1 MRDMN
6 HAELTHFFFHH
17 QVVAELSLRGRSSP
31 ASALPTGAVRR
42 RLPTVRSRGRSTSTI
57 DSRYAQSVFSGE
69 KLARNHFEVGTQMAL
84 NGVSRHSHIYA
95 NSPLVMSKATQLLV
109 VLGKSHDGLTLT
121 ELLRQFREILRR
133 TVHRRLGSYE
143 QGKVIRSGRSQATR
157 RRRSCFYHLSR
168 GARNRRSIAR
178 RSRSPDTRGTA
189 WPARRCTR
197 ALRRA
202 PKRVR
207 SMGPEAQG
215 NLRDCLCCSD
225 SLRVVREYS
234 FSNRSRRA
242 TQYTLPK

>member
-1 MRDMN
+1 M
-6 HAELTHFFFHH
+6 
-17 QVVAELSLRGRSSP
+17 
-31 ASALPTGAVRR
+31 
-42 RLPTVRSRGRSTSTI
+42 
-57 DSRYAQSVFSGE
+57 
-69 KLARNHFEVGTQMAL
+69 AR
-84 NGVSRHSHIYA
+84 NGVSRHSHIDA
-95 NSPLVMSKATQLLV
+95 NSPLVMSRATQLLV

-121 ELLRQFREILRR
+121 ELMRQFPEIPRR
-133 TVHRRLGSYE
+133 TLQRRLGGYVE
-143 QGKVIRSGRSQATR
+143 QGKDIRSGRSQATR

-168 GARNRRSIAR
+168 GARNRRRIAR

-215 NLRDCLCCSD
+215 NLMGCYCCSD
-225 SLRVVREYS
+225 SLRVVRES
-234 FSNRSRRA
+234 AFSYQSRRA